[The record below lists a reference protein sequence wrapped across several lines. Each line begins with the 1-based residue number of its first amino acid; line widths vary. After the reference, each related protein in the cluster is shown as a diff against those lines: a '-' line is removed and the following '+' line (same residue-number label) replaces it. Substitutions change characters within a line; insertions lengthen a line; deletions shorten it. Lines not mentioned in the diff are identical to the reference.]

1 LGSRQREREREK
13 ERERERES
21 TYIAQHIYKKMAN
34 ETMRVFIFAQTREK
48 ESARERET
56 LPIYIQ
62 QNPIFLITNST

>member
-1 LGSRQREREREK
+1 
-13 ERERERES
+13 
-21 TYIAQHIYKKMAN
+21 MAN

-48 ESARERET
+48 ERARERET